1 MTTPDRHASQAA
13 DQARAFNHATITTG
27 DDWQYPGHAYAAIG
41 QLAHLARM
49 LPQAI
54 EQTALPVEHTHK
66 AGRLLID
73 GGGDP
78 ARAAE
83 HLREAVKTAAEIAGL
98 LAQALDHVHSASS
111 PMSLDTRGLPEFE
124 ED

>member
-1 MTTPDRHASQAA
+1 MTAPDRLASQAA
-13 DQARAFNHATITTG
+13 DLIRSFNHATIDTA
-27 DDWQYPGHAYAAIG
+27 DDWQYPGHAYSALG
-41 QLAHLARM
+41 SLAHLARI

-73 GGGDP
+73 GDDDP
-78 ARAAE
+78 TPHVE
-83 HLREAVKTAAEIAGL
+83 HLREAVKTAAELAGL
-98 LAQALDHVHSASS
+98 LAQALDHVHSISS
-111 PMSLDTRGLPEFE
+111 RIGMDVRDLPET